1 MRSCGKVPEPAL
13 PGNGGVEAPVHGW
26 SVDFTS
32 RSGHADR
39 NENKTL
45 GAGNTMRLKSLA
57 AVAVAIGLLF
67 GGTATVSTRALAQDY
82 PNRPVKIVIAFSPSG
97 AIDVL
102 GRFIAQHLSEMWGQ
116 QIVVENRPGGSG
128 NIGAAA
134 ASTAPSDGYTLHFGA
149 QTLAVNVT
157 LSPTAAFDPV
167 TSFEPIMLVATAQE
181 VFTVAVQTPF
191 KSVNDVIAYA
201 KANPGKLNYGSVGI
215 GSSAHLAT
223 ALFSDVVGI
232 QMQHVPYSQ
241 MAQGITDVLTGRTEV
256 WFTTFSGP
264 LPHIKSGAVRAFAVT
279 GPKRAALL
287 PDLPT
292 FTELGIKMGEE
303 SSWYAFFAPK
313 GTPRPIIDKINR
325 DVKKVLAM
333 PDMKEREAQLGY
345 RFIGGSP
352 EELAAFLKHDI
363 AKWQDL
369 AKKGSFK

>member
-1 MRSCGKVPEPAL
+1 
-13 PGNGGVEAPVHGW
+13 
-26 SVDFTS
+26 
-32 RSGHADR
+32 
-39 NENKTL
+39 
-45 GAGNTMRLKSLA
+45 MRLKSWA
-57 AVAVAIGLLF
+57 ALVVAAGLML
-67 GGTATVSTRALAQDY
+67 GGNARASAQEY

-116 QIVVENRPGGSG
+116 QVIVENRPGGSG

-134 ASTAPSDGYTLHFGA
+134 AAQAAPDGYTLHFGA
-149 QTLAVNVT
+149 QTMSVNVT
-157 LSPTAAFDPV
+157 LSPTTAFDPV
-167 TSFEPIMLVATAQE
+167 NSFDPIMLVATAQE

-191 KSVNDVIAYA
+191 KSVQDVIDYA

-223 ALFSDVVGI
+223 VLFMDATGAK
-232 QMQHVPYSQ
+232 MQHVPYSQ
-241 MAQGITDVLTGRTEV
+241 MSQGISDVLTGRTEV

-264 LPHIKSGAVRAFAVT
+264 LPHIKSGKIRAFAVT

-292 FTELGIKMGEE
+292 FTEIGIKMGEE
-303 SSWYAFFAPK
+303 SSWYGFFAPK
-313 GTPRPIIDKINR
+313 GTPKPIIDKINR
-325 DVKKVLAM
+325 DIQKVLAM

-352 EELAAFLKHDI
+352 AELAAFLKNDI
-363 AKWQDL
+363 AKWQDIGN
-369 AKKGSFK
+369 KGLFK

>member
-1 MRSCGKVPEPAL
+1 
-13 PGNGGVEAPVHGW
+13 
-26 SVDFTS
+26 
-32 RSGHADR
+32 
-39 NENKTL
+39 
-45 GAGNTMRLKSLA
+45 MRLKSLA
-57 AVAVAIGLLF
+57 ALAVAAGLLIA
-67 GGTATVSTRALAQDY
+67 GNVAAPAQVSAQDY

-134 ASTAPSDGYTLHFGA
+134 ASTAPADGYTLHFGA

-264 LPHIKSGAVRAFAVT
+264 LPHIKSGKVRAFAVT

-303 SSWYAFFAPK
+303 SSWYALFAPK

-333 PDMKEREAQLGY
+333 ADMKEREAQLGY
-345 RFIGGSP
+345 RYIGGSP

-369 AKKGSFK
+369 AKKGAFK

>member
-1 MRSCGKVPEPAL
+1 MRPTPIVCSLLVAAGAL
-13 PGNGGVEAPVHGW
+13 LASSAGV
-26 SVDFTS
+26 
-32 RSGHADR
+32 
-39 NENKTL
+39 
-45 GAGNTMRLKSLA
+45 A
-57 AVAVAIGLLF
+57 AE
-67 GGTATVSTRALAQDY
+67 DY
-82 PNRPVKIVIAFSPSG
+82 PTRPVRVVIAFSPAG
-97 AIDVL
+97 AIDIL
-102 GRFIAQHLSEMWGQ
+102 GRFIADKLSQKWGQ
-116 QIVVENRPGGSG
+116 QVIVENRPGGSG

-134 ASTAPSDGYTLHFGA
+134 ASAAAPDGTTLHFGA

-157 LSPTAAFDPV
+157 LSPTTAFDPV
-167 TSFEPIMLVATAQE
+167 ASFDPIMLVATSQE
-181 VFTVAVQTPF
+181 VFQVSAKTPF
-191 KSVNDVIAYA
+191 KSIQEVIDYA
-201 KANPGKLNYGSVGI
+201 KANPGKLNYYSVGI
-215 GSSAHLAT
+215 GSTSHLST
-223 ALFSDVVGI
+223 VLFMDVTGTR
-232 QMQHVPYSQ
+232 MQHVPYSQ
-241 MAQGITDVLTGRTEV
+241 MSQGITDVLTGRTEV

-264 LPHIKSGAVRAFAVT
+264 LPHIKSGKVRAFAVT

-303 SSWYAFFAPK
+303 SSWYALFAPK

>member
-1 MRSCGKVPEPAL
+1 MRRKSFAAL
-13 PGNGGVEAPVHGW
+13 AFAGCVLLGFAP
-26 SVDFTS
+26 
-32 RSGHADR
+32 
-39 NENKTL
+39 
-45 GAGNTMRLKSLA
+45 
-57 AVAVAIGLLF
+57 
-67 GGTATVSTRALAQDY
+67 TASAQDY
-82 PNRPVKIVIAFSPSG
+82 PTRPVKIVIAFSPSG

-134 ASTAPSDGYTLHFGA
+134 AAQAAPDGYTLHFGA
-149 QTLAVNVT
+149 QTMATNVT
-157 LSPTAAFDPV
+157 LSPTTAFDPV
-167 TSFEPIMLVATAQE
+167 NSFEPIMLVATAQE

-191 KSVNDVIAYA
+191 KSVQDVIDYA

-223 ALFSDVVGI
+223 VLFMDATGVR
-232 QMQHVPYSQ
+232 MQHVPYSQ
-241 MAQGITDVLTGRTEV
+241 MSQGISDVLTGRTEV

-264 LPHIKSGAVRAFAVT
+264 LPHIKSGKIRAFAVT
-279 GPKRAALL
+279 GPKRATLL

-292 FTELGIKMGEE
+292 FTEIGIRMIGEE

-313 GTPRPIIDKINR
+313 GTPKPIIDKINR
-325 DVKKVLAM
+325 DLKTVLAM

-352 EELAAFLKHDI
+352 EELAAFLKRDI
-363 AKWQDL
+363 AKWQDIGN
-369 AKKGSFK
+369 KGLFK

>member
-345 RFIGGSP
+345 RFIVGSP

>member
-1 MRSCGKVPEPAL
+1 
-13 PGNGGVEAPVHGW
+13 
-26 SVDFTS
+26 
-32 RSGHADR
+32 
-39 NENKTL
+39 
-45 GAGNTMRLKSLA
+45 MRLKALA
-57 AVAVAIGLLF
+57 ALVVAGGLLLA
-67 GGTATVSTRALAQDY
+67 GNAIAAAQDY

-102 GRFIAQHLSEMWGQ
+102 GRFIADHLSKMWGQ
-116 QIVVENRPGGSG
+116 QVIVENRPGGSG

-134 ASTAPSDGYTLHFGA
+134 ASAAPPDGYTLHFGA

-157 LSPTAAFDPV
+157 LSPTTAFDPV

-181 VFTVAVQTPF
+181 VFTVAKQTPF
-191 KSVNDVIAYA
+191 MSITDVIEYA

-232 QMQHVPYSQ
+232 KMQHVPYSQ

-279 GPKRAALL
+279 GPRRAALL
-287 PDLPT
+287 PEIPT
-292 FTELGIKMGEE
+292 MSELGIKMGEE
-303 SSWYAFFAPK
+303 SSWYGFMAPK
-313 GTPRPIIDKINR
+313 GTPKAIIDKINR
-325 DVKKVLAM
+325 DLEKVIAL

-345 RFIGGSP
+345 RYIGGP
-352 EELAAFLKHDI
+352 PDRLARFLKIDI
-363 AKWQDL
+363 AKWADL
-369 AKKGSFK
+369 DKKGSFK

>member
-1 MRSCGKVPEPAL
+1 
-13 PGNGGVEAPVHGW
+13 
-26 SVDFTS
+26 
-32 RSGHADR
+32 
-39 NENKTL
+39 
-45 GAGNTMRLKSLA
+45 MRLKSFARSMLAWTLVCALA
-57 AVAVAIGLLF
+57 AGVLPGLD
-67 GGTATVSTRALAQDY
+67 ADASAQDY
-82 PNRPVKIVIAFSPSG
+82 PTRPVKIVIAFSPSG

-116 QIVVENRPGGSG
+116 QVIVENRPGGSG

-134 ASTAPSDGYTLHFGA
+134 ASAAAPDGYTLHFGA

-157 LSPTAAFDPV
+157 LSRTTAFDPI

-181 VFTVAVQTPF
+181 VFTVAKQTPF
-191 KSVNDVIAYA
+191 MSIKDVVDYA

-223 ALFSDVVGI
+223 VLFSDVFGI
-232 QMQHVPYSQ
+232 KMQHVPYSQ
-241 MAQGITDVLTGRTEV
+241 MSQGISDVLTGRTEI

-292 FTELGIKMGEE
+292 FRELGVKMGEE

-313 GTPRPIIDKINR
+313 GTPKPILDKINR
-325 DVKKVLAM
+325 DLKKVLAM

-345 RFIGGSP
+345 RYIGGSP
-352 EELAAFLKHDI
+352 EELAAFVKAEI
-363 AKWQDL
+363 AKWDEL
-369 AKKGSFK
+369 AKKGSFTPN

>member
-1 MRSCGKVPEPAL
+1 
-13 PGNGGVEAPVHGW
+13 
-26 SVDFTS
+26 
-32 RSGHADR
+32 
-39 NENKTL
+39 
-45 GAGNTMRLKSLA
+45 MRLKWLA
-57 AVAVAIGLLF
+57 TLAIAGSALF
-67 GGTATVSTRALAQDY
+67 GFNAGALAQDY

-116 QIVVENRPGGSG
+116 QVVVENRPGGSG

-134 ASTAPSDGYTLHFGA
+134 ASQAPPDGYTLHFGA

-157 LSPTAAFDPV
+157 LSPSTAFDPV
-167 TSFEPIMLVATAQE
+167 NSFEPIMLAATAQE

-191 KSVNDVIAYA
+191 SSVKDVIDYA

-232 QMQHVPYSQ
+232 RMQHVPYSQ
-241 MAQGITDVLTGRTEV
+241 MSQGISDVLSGRTEV

-264 LPHIKSGAVRAFAVT
+264 LPHIKSGKIRAFAVT
-279 GPKRAALL
+279 GPKRAAQL

-303 SSWYAFFAPK
+303 SSWYGFFAPK
-313 GTPRPIIDKINR
+313 GTPKAIIDKVNR
-325 DVKKVLAM
+325 DLEIVLAR
-333 PDMKEREAQLGY
+333 PDMKEKEAQLGY
-345 RFIGGSP
+345 RYIGGPP
-352 EELAAFLKHDI
+352 ERLATFLKSEI
-363 AKWQDL
+363 AKWDDL
-369 AKKGSFK
+369 AKKGAFK

>member
-1 MRSCGKVPEPAL
+1 
-13 PGNGGVEAPVHGW
+13 
-26 SVDFTS
+26 
-32 RSGHADR
+32 
-39 NENKTL
+39 
-45 GAGNTMRLKSLA
+45 
-57 AVAVAIGLLF
+57 
-67 GGTATVSTRALAQDY
+67 
-82 PNRPVKIVIAFSPSG
+82 
-97 AIDVL
+97 
-102 GRFIAQHLSEMWGQ
+102 MWGQ

-134 ASTAPSDGYTLHFGA
+134 ASTAPPDGYTLHFGA

-157 LSPTAAFDPV
+157 LSPTTAFDPV

-191 KSVNDVIAYA
+191 KSINDVIAYA
-201 KANPGKLNYGSVGI
+201 KANPGKLNYASVGI

-223 ALFSDVVGI
+223 SLFSDVVGI
-232 QMQHVPYSQ
+232 NMQHVPYSQ

-264 LPHIKSGAVRAFAVT
+264 LPHIKSGKVRAFAVT

-303 SSWYAFFAPK
+303 SSWYALFAPK

-333 PDMKEREAQLGY
+333 PDMTEREAQLGY

-352 EELAAFLKHDI
+352 EELAEFLKHDI

-369 AKKGSFK
+369 ARKCAFK

>member
-1 MRSCGKVPEPAL
+1 LREKYRTPRFPAT
-13 PGNGGVEAPVHGW
+13 GGVETQVHGW